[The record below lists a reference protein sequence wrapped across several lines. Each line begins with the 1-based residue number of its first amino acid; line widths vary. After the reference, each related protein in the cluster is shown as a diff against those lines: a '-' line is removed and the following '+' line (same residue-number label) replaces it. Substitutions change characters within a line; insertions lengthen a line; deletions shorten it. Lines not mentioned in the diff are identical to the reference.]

1 MDGFTYLSTAQLVAN
16 ASQPVFFTCMLRYFP
31 ATDEFPFVTTSQ
43 QWQRTSGYDSDDD
56 NGSNSNATMQRRM
69 NATDNERTNNGQ
81 RTNERTTT
89 QHKNSIVSRYDVN
102 ALLSK
107 PFKSEISALRDPL
120 VEG

>member
-81 RTNERTTT
+81 RTNERTNERT
-89 QHKNSIVSRYDVN
+89 NDN
-102 ALLSK
+102 AAQK
-107 PFKSEISALRDPL
+107 QRCYPLRCQCVIGETL
-120 VEG
+120 KIGNIGIT